1 MIDDEQRPR
10 HWIYTSLLAIGVV
23 AVILACVFLMPF
35 LVVELNSGT
44 FLSFPFGY
52 YMAAQGIIIGLIIL
66 VYWMA
71 IRQETTDQKFGA
83 TEDL

>member
-10 HWIYTSLLAIGVV
+10 HWVYTSILAIGAVV
-23 AVILACVFLMPF
+23 VILGCLFLLP
-35 LVVELNSGT
+35 LVVDALNTGA
-44 FLSFPFGY
+44 FLGFPFGY
-52 YMAAQGIIIGLIIL
+52 YMAAQGVMIGLIVL

-71 IRQETTDQKFGA
+71 IRQEETDRKFGA

>member
-10 HWIYTSLLAIGVV
+10 HWVYTSILAIG
-23 AVILACVFLMPF
+23 AVGIILACIFLLPL
-35 LVVELNSGT
+35 LVAELNSGT

-52 YMAAQGIIIGLIIL
+52 YMAAQGVIIGLIVL

-71 IRQETTDQKFGA
+71 VRQEETDRKFGA

>member
-1 MIDDEQRPR
+1 MIDNEQRPR
-10 HWIYTSLLAIGVV
+10 HWIYTSILAIG
-23 AVILACVFLMPF
+23 ATGIIMACVFLLPF
-35 LVVELNSGT
+35 LVLEFNSGT

-52 YMAAQGIIIGLIIL
+52 YMTAQGVIIGLIVL

>member
-10 HWIYTSLLAIGVV
+10 HWLYTSLLAIGAVV
-23 AVILACVFLMPF
+23 VILACVFLLPF

-44 FLSFPFGY
+44 LLSFPFGY
-52 YMAAQGIIIGLIIL
+52 YMAAQGVIIGLIIL

>member
-10 HWIYTSLLAIGVV
+10 HWIYTSLLAIGAVG
-23 AVILACVFLMPF
+23 VILACVFLLPL
-35 LVVELNSGT
+35 LVVEFNYGT
-44 FLSFPFGY
+44 FLGFPFGY
-52 YMAAQGIIIGLIIL
+52 YMAAQGVIIGLIVL

-83 TEDL
+83 SEDL

>member
-10 HWIYTSLLAIGVV
+10 YWRYRLFLALGAV
-23 AVILACVFLMPF
+23 AVILACVVLLPY
-35 LVVELNSGT
+35 LVVQLNSGM

-52 YMAAQGIIIGLIIL
+52 YLTAQGVIIGLIVL
-66 VYWMA
+66 VYWLA
-71 IRQETTDQKFGA
+71 VRQEATDRKFGA

>member
-10 HWIYTSLLAIGVV
+10 HWIYTSLLAIGS
-23 AVILACVFLMPF
+23 AGVILACVFLMPF

-52 YMAAQGIIIGLIIL
+52 YMAAQGVSIGLIVL

-71 IRQETTDQKFGA
+71 IRQEATDQKFGA

>member
-10 HWIYTSLLAIGVV
+10 HWVYTSILAIG
-23 AVILACVFLMPF
+23 AVGAILACIFILPL
-35 LVVELNSGT
+35 LVSGLNSGT

-52 YMAAQGIIIGLIIL
+52 YMAAQGVIIGLIVL

-71 IRQETTDQKFGA
+71 LRQEETDRKFGA

>member
-1 MIDDEQRPR
+1 
-10 HWIYTSLLAIGVV
+10 
-23 AVILACVFLMPF
+23 
-35 LVVELNSGT
+35 
-44 FLSFPFGY
+44 
-52 YMAAQGIIIGLIIL
+52 MAAQGVIIGLIIL